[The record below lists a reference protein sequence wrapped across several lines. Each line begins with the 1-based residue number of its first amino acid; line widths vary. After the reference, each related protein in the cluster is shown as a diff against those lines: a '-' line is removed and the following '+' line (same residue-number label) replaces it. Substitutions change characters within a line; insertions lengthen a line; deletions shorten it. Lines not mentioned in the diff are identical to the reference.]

1 MEETEILSEIRKC
14 INCDI
19 IIIYIKFMQ
28 LHDDDDEILIF
39 GSNYR

>member
-28 LHDDDDEILIF
+28 LHDEILIF